1 MVYRRL
7 PDKLANPGPFVGE
20 LRKCREAVNRA
31 LSTVKPFG
39 TVYCALRGI
48 NAAIDAAADLITG
61 RRDDFHEPGGGATAD
76 QKLALQR
83 QRDFEQGEGE
93 L

>member
-7 PDKLANPGPFVGE
+7 RDKLSNPGPFVGE

-31 LSTVKPFG
+31 SSTVKPFG
-39 TVYCALRGI
+39 AVYCALHGI
-48 NAAIDAAADLITG
+48 TAAIDAATEMITG
-61 RRDDFHEPGGGATAD
+61 RRDYFHVPGGGATQD

-83 QRDFEQGEGE
+83 QQAFERGEGE